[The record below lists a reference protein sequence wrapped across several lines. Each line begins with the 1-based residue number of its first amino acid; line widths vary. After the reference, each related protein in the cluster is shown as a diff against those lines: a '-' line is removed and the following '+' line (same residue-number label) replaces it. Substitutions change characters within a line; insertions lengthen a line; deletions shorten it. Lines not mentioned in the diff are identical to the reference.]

1 MNSTGRKPV
10 KESERQIDTVAKALC
25 ILDCFTAAEPE
36 LPLKQLSEKTG
47 LYKSRII
54 RLCGTLMAHGFLI
67 RTPAATYKL
76 GPKLMILGKVYERT
90 NPLALV
96 ARPIMKELSALTGE
110 STKLFVIEG
119 LKRLCLVREKGPS
132 PLQYA
137 INEGE
142 TQELYAGAGGKVLL
156 AFAPKELQNKVIRG
170 NRKQFTAAT
179 ITDRKDI
186 HKELE
191 ITRSRGYAFSKGE
204 LVSEVA
210 GLAAPVYDH
219 DGQVCAALTIA
230 GPEQRFSEEPCKLM
244 LAKLLEAAGQ
254 LSLLLGNRAIASTPG
269 LRRRNRNDRASKSIG
284 LQA

>member
-10 KESERQIDTVAKALC
+10 KESDRQVETVAKALC
-25 ILDCFTAAEPE
+25 LLDCFTAAEPE
-36 LPLKQLSEKTG
+36 LSLKQLSEKTG

-54 RLCGTLMAHGFLI
+54 RLCGTLVAHGFLI
-67 RTPAATYKL
+67 RTPAATHKL

-90 NPLALV
+90 NPLSSV
-96 ARPIMKELSALTGE
+96 ARPIMKDLSALSGE

-156 AFAPKELQNKVIRG
+156 AFAPEALQREIIRHTL
-170 NRKQFTAAT
+170 KKITATT
-179 ITDRKDI
+179 IIDRNDLR
-186 HKELE
+186 KELE
-191 ITRSRGYAFSKGE
+191 NIRRQGYAFSRGE

-210 GLAAPVYDH
+210 GLAAPVFDH
-219 DGQVCAALTIA
+219 DGMVCAALTIA
-230 GPEQRFSEEPCKLM
+230 GPEQRFSPESRKLM
-244 LAKLLEAAGQ
+244 LAQLLDAARQ
-254 LSLLLGNRAIASTPG
+254 LSSLLGNRTSA
-269 LRRRNRNDRASKSIG
+269 
-284 LQA
+284 